1 MSQASGVLHEPFES
15 GVRQREATIFAI
27 WIFLAS
33 ELLLFGGMFFA
44 FYTYRH
50 AHPSAFDAA
59 AKHTSLLFG
68 TINTALLLTSSFVMS
83 VAGRA
88 LEVKRAALAEL
99 CIWITLALGLGFLG
113 VKGMEYVQDL
123 HEHLWPNVRF
133 EGGADPSSRLFFG
146 FYWTMTFIHSCHLLI
161 GLGFLTRLGIMA
173 RSRVL
178 EANSDSVE
186 TTSLYWHLVDVIWIM
201 VFTTLYL
208 VGK

>member
-1 MSQASGVLHEPFES
+1 MSQASGALHEPFES
-15 GVRQREATIFAI
+15 GVRQREAVIFAI
-27 WIFLAS
+27 WVFLAS

-50 AHPSAFDAA
+50 AHPAGFDAA
-59 AKHTSLLFG
+59 ARHTNLLFG
-68 TINTALLLTSSFVMS
+68 AINTALLLTSSFAMS

-99 CIWITLALGLGFLG
+99 CIWITLALGVGFLG
-113 VKGMEYVQDL
+113 VKGLEYAQDL
-123 HEHLWPNVRF
+123 HEHLWPNTRF
-133 EGGADPSSRLFFG
+133 DGADPSERIFFG

-161 GLGFLTRLGIMA
+161 GLGFLTRLGLMA
-173 RSRVL
+173 RARTL

>member
-15 GVRQREATIFAI
+15 GVRQREAVIFAI

-50 AHPSAFDAA
+50 AHPAGFDAGA
-59 AKHTSLLFG
+59 HHTSLVFG
-68 TINTALLLTSSFVMS
+68 AINTALLLTSSFVMS

-99 CIWITLALGLGFLG
+99 CIWATLALGLCFLG
-113 VKGMEYVQDL
+113 VKGLEYAQDL
-123 HEHLWPNVRF
+123 HEHLWPNTRF
-133 EGGADPSSRLFFG
+133 DGADPAARIFFG

>member
-1 MSQASGVLHEPFES
+1 MSQASGALHEPFVS

-44 FYTYRH
+44 FYMYRH
-50 AHPSAFDAA
+50 AHTSGFDAGA
-59 AKHTSLLFG
+59 HHTSLLFG
-68 TINTALLLTSSFVMS
+68 ATNTALLLTSSFAMS

-88 LEVKRAALAEL
+88 LEVKRAALAEF
-99 CIWITLALGLGFLG
+99 CIWVTLGLGLCFLG
-113 VKGMEYVQDL
+113 VKGLEYLQDL
-123 HEHLWPNVRF
+123 HEHLWPNTHF
-133 EGGADPSSRLFFG
+133 DGADPASRIFFG

-173 RSRVL
+173 RARVL

>member
-1 MSQASGVLHEPFES
+1 MSQASPVLHEPFES

-33 ELLLFGGMFFA
+33 ELLLFGAFFFG
-44 FYTYRH
+44 FYIMRGEH
-50 AHPSAFDAA
+50 LAGFDAGA
-59 AKHTSLLFG
+59 RHTDLVFG
-68 TINTALLLTSSFVMS
+68 ATNTALLLTSSFAMS

-88 LEVKRAALAEL
+88 LEAKRRALAEL
-99 CIWITLALGLGFLG
+99 CIWITIALGLAFLAT
-113 VKGMEYVQDL
+113 KGLEYANDL
-123 HEHLWPNVRF
+123 HEHLWPDASFSV
-133 EGGADPSSRLFFG
+133 ADPSARLFFG
-146 FYWTMTFIHSCHLLI
+146 FYWTMTFIHSCHLAI
-161 GLGFLTRLGIMA
+161 GLGFLVRLALMA
-173 RSRVL
+173 RTRVL